1 MFKII
6 IKFFKKLNLILLLK
20 QNYKKYLLSV
30 IILVTKRIEN
40 SKTKLK
46 EEKETFNLKTNF
58 YLKNNSFDLVFIL
71 LDKKLNLN

>member
-6 IKFFKKLNLILLLK
+6 IKYLKKLNLILLLK

-46 EEKETFNLKTNF
+46 EEKKHL
-58 YLKNNSFDLVFIL
+58 I
-71 LDKKLNLN
+71 

>member
-6 IKFFKKLNLILLLK
+6 IKYLKKLNLILLLK